1 MTKQLIA
8 AVATEF
14 NGEITTPDTV
24 KFSFG
29 EDDYCLTDGTLYA
42 VVDGE
47 FLPGFKTVKTLKAVK
62 KFVEARA

>member
-1 MTKQLIA
+1 MTKHLIT
-8 AVATEF
+8 AVSKEF
-14 NGEITTPDTV
+14 NGEITTNDTV

-47 FLPGFKTVKTLKAVK
+47 FLPGCKKVKTLTAVK